1 MYRVFDRLLEE
12 DVDLTHFMNW
22 DQHPIE
28 EDGENS
34 VSGMNMQIHNQSND
48 ETSKISDLDSSS
60 DGMLERLCLSLCV
73 LSIKS

>member
-1 MYRVFDRLLEE
+1 MHRVFDRLLEE
-12 DVDLTHFMNW
+12 DVDLTHFING

-34 VSGMNMQIHNQSND
+34 VSDMNMQIHNQSND
-48 ETSKISDLDSSS
+48 ETSKLSDLDSSS
-60 DGMLERLCLSLCV
+60 DGMLERLCLSLCG